1 MLSSQTTGFG
11 VSKVASWLLGCHP
24 TLFHLLRIYT
34 YYLPRKLYS
43 QNDVVGASIPES
55 KTAMWIMSPLNPS
68 HFVLT
73 ENAINLATAII
84 IKCIKLT
91 AL

>member
-1 MLSSQTTGFG
+1 
-11 VSKVASWLLGCHP
+11 
-24 TLFHLLRIYT
+24 
-34 YYLPRKLYS
+34 
-43 QNDVVGASIPES
+43 
-55 KTAMWIMSPLNPS
+55 MSLLNPL
-68 HFVLT
+68 HFVLI

>member
-1 MLSSQTTGFG
+1 
-11 VSKVASWLLGCHP
+11 
-24 TLFHLLRIYT
+24 
-34 YYLPRKLYS
+34 
-43 QNDVVGASIPES
+43 
-55 KTAMWIMSPLNPS
+55 MSPLNPL

-84 IKCIKLT
+84 IKCINLT